1 MNYQDTKQKVLS
13 WCQELQKQGIIS
25 DTDLDNCRKSYNA
38 LGQGVDAGA
47 YTEARTSKEYSFGM
61 SAGQGES
68 SMITDLT
75 KRKYFKC
82 TIATPGGDKYIS
94 VNPGGSDSN
103 KLSLVKVDADG
114 LDRANIIFAIQLA
127 NNGHY
132 TIMNEGT
139 GNYIDVTKDKQL
151 LAGLATPGD
160 GSHFKLT
167 QSGIGKRTFT
177 FEPVKYAGRFIC
189 EAEPGTNLLTIAS
202 TGNKYWV
209 LDIIS
214 EPDTNSSANGTGS
227 GSTLETVSMINN
239 LLANIN
245 ATRLE
250 YYNIL
255 AQIEFLTLL
264 RDKMYN
270 TVKAQGDIMNYYFD
284 KKDTRQLDI
293 SEDLL
298 KYIQFSINNEL
309 RTHEGSQIDDM
320 IKDLTVKAKDLE
332 LSEFNIANK
341 RGTDLLELLRG
352 QITQK
357 KDQIASLN
365 VMIEK
370 INSQQRE
377 LNDKQT
383 GLDKQIDK
391 YDSRKDVVDVN
402 YKFTQDKHAGYA
414 LEFKIIIATAV
425 ILMLLCGYFGYRLT
439 RRFKAVILD
448 S

>member
-25 DTDLDNCRKSYNA
+25 DIDLDNCRKSYNA
-38 LGQGVDAGA
+38 LDQGVDAGA
-47 YTEARTSKEYSFGM
+47 YTEARTSKEFSFGM
-61 SAGQGES
+61 SDGQGES
-68 SMITDLT
+68 GMITDLT

-94 VNPGGSDSN
+94 ANPGGSDIN
-103 KLSLVKVDADG
+103 KLSLVKGDAEG

-127 NNGHY
+127 NNGYY

-139 GNYIDVTKDKQL
+139 GNYIDVTKDKRL
-151 LAGLATPGD
+151 LAGSATPGD
-160 GSHFKLT
+160 GSYFKLA
-167 QSGIGKRTFT
+167 QSGTGKKTYT

-189 EAEPGTNLLTIAS
+189 DADGGTDLLTIAG
-202 TGNKYWV
+202 TGNKYWM

-214 EPDTNSSANGTGS
+214 EPDASSSDDDTMAGS
-227 GSTLETVSMINN
+227 APETVLLINN

-245 ATRLE
+245 ETRLE
-250 YYNIL
+250 YYNVL

-270 TVKAQGDIMNYYFD
+270 TVKSQGDIMNYYFD

-309 RTHEGSQIDDM
+309 RSHEGSQIDDM
-320 IKDLTVKAKDLE
+320 IKVLTIKAKALE
-332 LSEFNIANK
+332 LAEFNVATK
-341 RGTDLLELLRG
+341 RGTDLLELLKG
-352 QITQK
+352 QINQK
-357 KDQIASLN
+357 KDQLASLN

-370 INSQQRE
+370 INGQQRE
-377 LNDKQT
+377 LNDKQS
-383 GLDKQIDK
+383 GLAKQIGK
-391 YDSRKDVVDVN
+391 YDARKDVVDVN
-402 YKFTQDKHAGYA
+402 YKFTRDKQAGYE
-414 LEFKIIIATAV
+414 LEFKIIIGVAV
-425 ILMLLCGYFGYRLT
+425 ILMLLCGYFGYRLV